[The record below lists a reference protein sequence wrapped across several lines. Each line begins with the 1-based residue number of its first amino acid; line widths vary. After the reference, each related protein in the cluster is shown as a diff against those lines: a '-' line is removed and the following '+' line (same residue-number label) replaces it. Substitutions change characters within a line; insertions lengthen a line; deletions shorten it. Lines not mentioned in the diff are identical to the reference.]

1 MLQIINKEDCC
12 GCSACVQICPKCCIS
27 MYEDNEGFLYPEIN
41 KDICV
46 NCHLCENV
54 CPVLHQGNPHQ
65 TLRTYAAKNKKED
78 IRSQSS
84 SGGVFSLLA
93 EYIIDRGGVVFGARF
108 NEKWE
113 VIHDYVEVKEGIAAF
128 RGSKYVQSQ
137 IGDSYK
143 KVEFF
148 LKQSREVLFS
158 GTPCQIAGLNYYLRK
173 KYDNLLTVDLVCHG
187 VPSPGVWRKYLRD
200 QILNKDQ
207 SRISNI
213 QFRDKRLGWKNFSFT
228 IWGYSNINKNVPT
241 ILLTESLKN
250 NVFMIGF
257 LKNLYLRP
265 SCYNCPCRNFKSG
278 SDITIGDYWGVENY
292 YHTYDDDKGV
302 SLVCVNT
309 SYGMKIYSLLMVDGF
324 ETPYEYTLS
333 ANSCLEKS
341 VTIPKFRNIF
351 WLSFQHEGF
360 DSIERICGKMNPNF
374 IHRAFSWIRS
384 RIQYNK

>member
-1 MLQIINKEDCC
+1 MK
-12 GCSACVQICPKCCIS
+12 
-27 MYEDNEGFLYPEIN
+27 
-41 KDICV
+41 
-46 NCHLCENV
+46 NV
-54 CPVLHQGNPHQ
+54 CPVLHQGNPHR

-113 VIHDYVEVKEGIAAF
+113 VIHDYVEVKEDIAAF

-187 VPSPGVWRKYLRD
+187 VPSPGVWRKYLQD

-228 IWGYSNINKNVPT
+228 IWGIP
-241 ILLTESLKN
+241 ILIK
-250 NVFMIGF
+250 M
-257 LKNLYLRP
+257 YQQ
-265 SCYNCPCRNFKSG
+265 
-278 SDITIGDYWGVENY
+278 Y
-292 YHTYDDDKGV
+292 Y
-302 SLVCVNT
+302 
-309 SYGMKIYSLLMVDGF
+309 
-324 ETPYEYTLS
+324 
-333 ANSCLEKS
+333 
-341 VTIPKFRNIF
+341 
-351 WLSFQHEGF
+351 
-360 DSIERICGKMNPNF
+360 
-374 IHRAFSWIRS
+374 
-384 RIQYNK
+384 

>member
-173 KYDNLLTVDLVCHG
+173 KYDNLLTVDLV
-187 VPSPGVWRKYLRD
+187 
-200 QILNKDQ
+200 
-207 SRISNI
+207 
-213 QFRDKRLGWKNFSFT
+213 
-228 IWGYSNINKNVPT
+228 
-241 ILLTESLKN
+241 
-250 NVFMIGF
+250 
-257 LKNLYLRP
+257 
-265 SCYNCPCRNFKSG
+265 
-278 SDITIGDYWGVENY
+278 
-292 YHTYDDDKGV
+292 
-302 SLVCVNT
+302 
-309 SYGMKIYSLLMVDGF
+309 
-324 ETPYEYTLS
+324 
-333 ANSCLEKS
+333 
-341 VTIPKFRNIF
+341 
-351 WLSFQHEGF
+351 
-360 DSIERICGKMNPNF
+360 
-374 IHRAFSWIRS
+374 
-384 RIQYNK
+384 